1 MSKKQALVSIIVPVY
16 NAQDYLSYCIESLI
30 NQSYRNLE
38 IILVDDGSTDDSVQI
53 CDTYAAQDSRIHVIH
68 QQNGGISRAQNAGLD
83 HAMGTY
89 IAFADNDDILDA
101 HNIEYLVHA
110 LESTGADMSKGRWQ
124 QFGVSELDTI
134 AQQALQGVAEPVSST
149 VFSKPLRAYQ
159 TVFCKSLRM
168 LGDAFGRHSEARY
181 FNEANWCR
189 LYRRELWDGIRFPEG
204 MYAQDVM
211 IAGDLYLRMNKV
223 ADVDCVLYY
232 WLQSEGSV
240 THHQRSTSFYHDN
253 FVAGAYNF
261 NLCLDHGIRPSR
273 SYYTVV
279 GAIHDQSRASDID
292 SPEAQTMHAAD
303 KHALSELLARLPL
316 ITRLQCLFYQLIRLA
331 EKFVYDNKVKN
342 MK

>member
-38 IILVDDGSTDDSVQI
+38 IILVDDGSTDDSGQI

-189 LYRRELWDGIRFPEG
+189 LYRRELWDGIRFPEDT
-204 MYAQDVM
+204 YAQDT
-211 IAGDLYLRMNKV
+211 ALACTLYSRMQKV
-223 ADVDCVLYY
+223 TDINVVLYY
-232 WLQSEGSV
+232 WLQHPNSV
-240 THHQRSTSFYHDN
+240 THKQHDYSFYNNHIAVSIKN
-253 FVAGAYNF
+253 IEICKQHSVMPARSLYTIVSNILMNNKLAQHQTEKFTLHTF
-261 NLCLDHGIRPSR
+261 NKVLSTLKITEIVTSLSMIGIRLLEKQI
-273 SYYTVV
+273 Y
-279 GAIHDQSRASDID
+279 DRA
-292 SPEAQTMHAAD
+292 
-303 KHALSELLARLPL
+303 
-316 ITRLQCLFYQLIRLA
+316 
-331 EKFVYDNKVKN
+331 VKN
-342 MK
+342 IK